1 MIGQP
6 IRRLIPP
13 ERQEDFER
21 ILGSIRRGERVTH
34 FETERICKDGSRVQV
49 SLTVSP
55 IKDANGQI
63 VGASKIA
70 RNITDRKRAEAE
82 RDKLLQIAQ
91 RARAD
96 AEAASREKDE
106 FQAILGHELRNPLSA
121 IRNALVTARLD
132 PSRRDRALQIAC
144 RQADQLALLVD
155 DLLDVARFMQGKLNL
170 RKERSLSPPSSTKL
184 WRRPV
189 HSSRNERTRSRCH
202 CQ

>member
-1 MIGQP
+1 MSRNSGESQNNIRLATPGKHVSAITDLRQTAEGLSAEVRAATEARSRLAAIIESTDDAIIGKTLEGTITSWNLAAERLFGYTAEEMIGQP

-70 RNITDRKRAEAE
+70 RDITDRKRT
-82 RDKLLQIAQ
+82 
-91 RARAD
+91 RARPSTIAKRGRP
-96 AEAASREKDE
+96 AEPRLVK
-106 FQAILGHELRNPLSA
+106 RRSA
-121 IRNALVTARLD
+121 RTG
-132 PSRRDRALQIAC
+132 SKM
-144 RQADQLALLVD
+144 LL
-155 DLLDVARFMQGKLNL
+155 
-170 RKERSLSPPSSTKL
+170 
-184 WRRPV
+184 
-189 HSSRNERTRSRCH
+189 
-202 CQ
+202 